1 MTTVRHET
9 HYGDRV
15 VRCFAQRPATIDVLF
30 RGAAARAPERAA
42 LVLGDER
49 MSYHALDA
57 TVEAIAANLT
67 ARGFRKGDRIA
78 LLLGNCVEFVAAV
91 LACAR
96 AGIIVVPMSI
106 RQRAPETEFILS
118 QCEAAALIHQAD
130 LAEHLPAP
138 SATPHLRERFVVGGG
153 PGTPFAALETP
164 APFSAVAIA
173 EEDVFAL
180 LYTSGTTGR
189 PKGAMLTHL
198 GTIHSLLHFEYGMG
212 LRDGDVS
219 VLAVPASHVTGL
231 VAIILTMID
240 VAGTTVLMPVFKAR
254 AFLELAARTT
264 MTHTLIVPA
273 MYNLCLL
280 DPDFARFD
288 LSHWRVGGFGGAPM
302 PEATIEKLATL
313 LPKLTLINAYGSTE
327 TTSPVT
333 LLPPGD
339 VAAHADTVGKT
350 LPCADIV
357 VMDDDGREVAPGAN
371 GELWIAGPM
380 VVPGYWN
387 NPDADRAA
395 FCAGYWKSGD
405 IGSIDAQGY
414 VRIHDRKK
422 DMINRG
428 GYKIYCI
435 EVEGVLARHPQVIEC
450 AVIGRPDPVL
460 GERVH
465 AVIVPRAPDIDT
477 AELKAFCARNLS
489 DYKVPETFALIADA
503 LPRNANGKVLKTAL
517 REQTPDKSWS
527 NRRSSP

>member
-1 MTTVRHET
+1 MIPLRHET

-15 VRCFAQRPATIDVLF
+15 VRCFGERPATIDATF
-30 RGAAARAPERAA
+30 RAAVARAPERDA
-42 LVLGDER
+42 LVLDGAR
-49 MSYHALDA
+49 ISYRALDA
-57 TVEAIAANLT
+57 MVAAIAANLT
-67 ARGFRKGDRIA
+67 RRGFRKGDRIA
-78 LLLGNCVEFVAAV
+78 LLLGNGFEFIYGV

-106 RQRAPETEFILS
+106 RQRAPETEFILN
-118 QCEAAALIHQAD
+118 QCAAAALIYQGD
-130 LAEHLPAP
+130 LAEHLPSPA
-138 SATPHLRERFVVGGG
+138 ATPHLRERFVVGDGA
-153 PGTPFAALETP
+153 GTPFAALTTP
-164 APFSAVAIA
+164 ASFAEVAIA

-198 GTIHSLLHFEYGMG
+198 GTIHSLLHFEHGMA
-212 LRDGDVS
+212 LRDGEVS

-231 VAIILTMID
+231 VAIILTMVK
-240 VAGTTVLMPVFKAR
+240 VAGTTVLMSAFKAR
-254 AFLELAARTT
+254 AFLALAAQAR

-280 DPDFARFD
+280 DPEFATFD
-288 LSHWRVGGFGGAPM
+288 LSPWRIGGFGGAPM
-302 PEATIEKLATL
+302 PEATIEKLAAI
-313 LPKLTLINAYGSTE
+313 LPQLTLINAYGSTE

-333 LLPPGD
+333 LLPPGEA
-339 VAAHADTVGKT
+339 AAHADTVGKA
-350 LPCADIV
+350 LPCADII
-357 VMDDDGREVAPGAN
+357 VMDDDGREVVSGAS

-387 NPDADRAA
+387 NPEADRAS
-395 FCAGYWKSGD
+395 FCGGYWKSGD

-435 EVEGVLARHPQVIEC
+435 EVEGVLARHPGVIEC

-465 AVIVPRAPDIDT
+465 AVIVPRAGDLDVG
-477 AELKAFCARNLS
+477 ALKAFCAQNLS
-489 DYKVPETFALIADA
+489 DYKVPESFALLSDA

-517 REQTPDKSWS
+517 RE
-527 NRRSSP
+527 RS

>member
-1 MTTVRHET
+1 MTALRHET

-15 VRCFAQRPATIDVLF
+15 VRCFAQRPTSIDAMF
-30 RGAAARAPERAA
+30 RAAVAHAPQRDA
-42 LVLGDER
+42 LVLGEER
-49 MSYHALDA
+49 VSYRALDD
-57 TVEAIAANLT
+57 TIEAIAANLT
-67 ARGFRKGDRIA
+67 QRGFQKGDRIA
-78 LLLGNCVEFVAAV
+78 LLLGNCFEFIYAV

-106 RQRAPETEFILS
+106 RQRAPESEFILN
-118 QCEAAALIHQAD
+118 QCEAAGLIYQAD

-138 SATPHLRERFVVGGG
+138 AATPHLRERFIVGGG
-153 PGTPFAALETP
+153 PGTPFAALAVP
-164 APFSAVAIA
+164 ADFAGAAIA
-173 EEDVFAL
+173 EEDTFAL

-189 PKGAMLTHL
+189 PKGAKLTHL
-198 GTIHSLLHFEYGMG
+198 GTVHSLLHFEYGMA

-231 VAIILTMID
+231 VAIILTMIK

-254 AFLELAARTT
+254 AFLELAGQSR

-273 MYNLCLL
+273 MYNLCLF
-280 DPDFARFD
+280 DPEFTKLD

-302 PEATIEKLATL
+302 PEATIGKLAAI
-313 LPKLTLINAYGSTE
+313 LPKLMLINAYGSTE

-333 LLPPGD
+333 LLPPGE
-339 VAAHADTVGKT
+339 VAEHADTVGKT
-350 LPCADIV
+350 LPCADII
-357 VMDDDGREVAPGAN
+357 VMDDDGREVAPGTS

-387 NPDADRAA
+387 NAEADRAA
-395 FCAGYWKSGD
+395 FSGGYWKSGD

-435 EVEGVLARHPQVIEC
+435 EVEGVLARHPGVIEC

-465 AVIVPRAPDIDT
+465 AVIVPRAADIDT
-477 AELKAFCARNLS
+477 AELKAFCAQNLS
-489 DYKVPETFALIADA
+489 DYKVPESFALLPDA

-517 REQTPDKSWS
+517 RE
-527 NRRSSP
+527 RG

>member
-1 MTTVRHET
+1 MPTLRHET

-15 VRCFAQRPATIDVLF
+15 VRCFAQRPATIDATF
-30 RGAAARAPERAA
+30 RDAVARAPQRAA

-49 MSYHALDA
+49 VSYRTLD
-57 TVEAIAANLT
+57 EKIQAIAANL
-67 ARGFRKGDRIA
+67 AQRGFRKGDRIA
-78 LLLGNCVEFVAAV
+78 LLLGNCFEFIDAM

-106 RQRAPETEFILS
+106 RQRAPETEFILN
-118 QCEAAALIHQAD
+118 QCEAAGLIYHGD
-130 LAEHLPAP
+130 LAAHLPARE
-138 SATPHLRERFVVGGG
+138 ATPSLRARFVVGDG
-153 PGTPFAALETP
+153 PDTPFAVLTAP
-164 APFSAVAIA
+164 APFADIAIG

-189 PKGAMLTHL
+189 PKGAMLTHI
-198 GTIHSLLHFEYGMG
+198 GTVHSLMHFQDGMA

-219 VLAVPASHVTGL
+219 VLAVPGSHVTGL
-231 VAIILTMID
+231 VAIILTMIK
-240 VAGTTVLMPVFKAR
+240 VAGTTVLMPAFKAR
-254 AFLELAARTT
+254 AFLELAAQTR

-302 PEATIEKLATL
+302 PEATIEKLAAM
-313 LPKLTLINAYGSTE
+313 LPNLALINAYGATE

-333 LLPPGD
+333 LLPPGA
-339 VAAHADTVGKT
+339 VTTHGDTVGKV

-357 VMDDDGREVAPGAN
+357 VMGDDGREVAPGES

-380 VVPGYWN
+380 VIPGYWN
-387 NPDADRAA
+387 NPEADRTA
-395 FCAGYWKSGD
+395 FCGGYWKSGD
-405 IGSIDAQGY
+405 IGSIDARGY
-414 VRIHDRKK
+414 VRVFDRKK

-465 AVIVPRAPDIDT
+465 AVIVPRSAEVDV
-477 AELKAFCARNLS
+477 AELKAFCAQSLS
-489 DYKVPETFALIADA
+489 DYKVPETIALIPDA
-503 LPRNANGKVLKTAL
+503 LPRNANGKVLKTVL
-517 REQTPDKSWS
+517 RE
-527 NRRSSP
+527 RA